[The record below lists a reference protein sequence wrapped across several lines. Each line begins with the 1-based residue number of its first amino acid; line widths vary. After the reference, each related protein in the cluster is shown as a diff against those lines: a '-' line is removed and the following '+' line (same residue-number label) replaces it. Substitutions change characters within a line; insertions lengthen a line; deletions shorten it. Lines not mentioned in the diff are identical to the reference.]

1 MAGTYDIFIAGV
13 GGQGIL
19 TIAELMLEAAMEQ
32 DIPANFY
39 PTKGMA
45 QRGGFVKAQLR
56 LGRENVGPS
65 MPEKSADLI
74 IAMEQSEALKA
85 IRYGKP
91 GANFL
96 LYASVWAPTE
106 VMLGRA
112 PYPELSQVEAEIAKA
127 GLKCKTLLPADLPQF
142 DGRPVREN
150 IYVLGASMKCLAA
163 AGIMTVEDM
172 VDAIGNRWPKAAQ
185 ANIAAFEAGLAAASA
200 HSCSCE

>member
-1 MAGTYDIFIAGV
+1 MTDTYDIFIAGV

-56 LGRENVGPS
+56 LGRDNVGPS

-91 GANFL
+91 GADFL

-112 PYPELSQVEAEIAKA
+112 PYPELCQVEGEITKA
-127 GLKCKTLLPADLPQF
+127 GLQCKTLLPSGLPRF
-142 DGRPVREN
+142 NGKPVREN
-150 IYVLGASMKCLAA
+150 IYVLGAAMKYLAA

-172 VDAIGNRWPKAAQ
+172 VDAIANRWPKAVE
-185 ANIAAFEAGLAAASA
+185 ANMAAFEEGLMAAAA
-200 HSCSCE
+200 HSCSCK